1 MNLRV
6 LQDTSN
12 FAPLPSVADIF
23 NLDSIAKGI
32 FSFRVISLKI
42 MYLNFLN
49 DLVCFQSR
57 LGLLFSFRALQYV
70 SYLFTFFSKVF
81 QFSSFFFF
89 GSFVFVFVNLYY
101 LLDNPDQAFI
111 DRANL
116 SGNQRASIL
125 SVLVLFFLLTI

>member
-23 NLDSIAKGI
+23 NLDNIEKGI

-49 DLVCFQSR
+49 DLVFFQSR

-70 SYLFTFFSKVF
+70 NYLFTFFSQVF
-81 QFSSFFFF
+81 KFSSSFLFVLFLYLLICIICWTTPIRFSLIPRTCLATSARVFCPGWFYFFF
-89 GSFVFVFVNLYY
+89 
-101 LLDNPDQAFI
+101 
-111 DRANL
+111 
-116 SGNQRASIL
+116 
-125 SVLVLFFLLTI
+125 

>member
-23 NLDSIAKGI
+23 NLDNIAKGI

-70 SYLFTFFSKVF
+70 NYLFTFFSQVF
-81 QFSSFFFF
+81 QFSSFFFLVVLF
-89 GSFVFVFVNLYY
+89 LY
-101 LLDNPDQAFI
+101 LLICIIQVFI
-111 DRANL
+111 DPANL

-125 SVLVLFFLLTI
+125 SVLVLFFLLNI

>member
-23 NLDSIAKGI
+23 NLDNIAKGI
-32 FSFRVISLKI
+32 ISFRVISLKI
-42 MYLNFLN
+42 MYPNFLN

-70 SYLFTFFSKVF
+70 NYLFTFFSKVF
-81 QFSSFFFF
+81 QFSSFFFLVLLF
-89 GSFVFVFVNLYY
+89 LY
-101 LLDNPDQAFI
+101 LLICIICWTTPI
-111 DRANL
+111 RL
-116 SGNQRASIL
+116 SLIARTCLATSAR
-125 SVLVLFFLLTI
+125 VFCPYWFYFFF

>member
-23 NLDSIAKGI
+23 SLDNIAKGI

-70 SYLFTFFSKVF
+70 NYLFTLFSQVF
-81 QFSSFFFF
+81 QFSSFFFL
-89 GSFVFVFVNLYY
+89 GCFVFVFVNLYY
-101 LLDNPDQAFI
+101 LLDNPNQVFI
-111 DRANL
+111 DPANL
-116 SGNQRASIL
+116 FGNQRASIL
-125 SVLVLFFLLTI
+125 SVLVLFFLLNI

>member
-70 SYLFTFFSKVF
+70 NYLFTFFSKVF
-81 QFSSFFFF
+81 QFSSFFFWVVWF
-89 GSFVFVFVNLYY
+89 LY
-101 LLDNPDQAFI
+101 LLICIICWTTPI
-111 DRANL
+111 RL
-116 SGNQRASIL
+116 SLIARTCLATSAR
-125 SVLVLFFLLTI
+125 VFCPYWFYFFF

>member
-6 LQDTSN
+6 LQDTPN

-23 NLDSIAKGI
+23 SLDNIAKGI

-70 SYLFTFFSKVF
+70 NYLFTFFSQVF
-81 QFSSFFFF
+81 QFSSFFF
-89 GSFVFVFVNLYY
+89 GCFVFVFVNLYY
-101 LLDNPDQAFI
+101 LLDNPNQVFI
-111 DRANL
+111 DPANL

-125 SVLVLFFLLTI
+125 SVLVLFFLLNI